1 MPVKK
6 KNIINS
12 SSDNS
17 EFKKE
22 CSELIDNIN
31 NFLNGYENYLT
42 NNINHIFSVFLSD
55 ENNRLML
62 KIYNENISELKS
74 KVIELEKIRESLK

>member
-1 MPVKK
+1 ANNTVSV
-6 KNIINS
+6 NNS
-12 SSDNS
+12 GL
-17 EFKKE
+17 KIE

-31 NFLNGYENYLT
+31 NFVNGYENYLK
-42 NNINHIFSVFLSD
+42 NNINHIYSVFLSD
-55 ENNRLML
+55 ENNHLMY